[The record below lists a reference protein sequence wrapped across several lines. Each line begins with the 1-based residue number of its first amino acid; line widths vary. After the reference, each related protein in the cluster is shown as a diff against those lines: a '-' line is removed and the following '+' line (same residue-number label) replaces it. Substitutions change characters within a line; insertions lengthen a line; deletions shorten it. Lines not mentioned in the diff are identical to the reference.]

1 MKEEILNKIKILHQL
16 RTSGVHQQYIE
27 HIRYPFFRNLV
38 ADTKI
43 SFDFP
48 ITFLVG
54 KNGGGK
60 SSTLQSLYG
69 CPKGYS
75 LGDYWFT
82 TELDPIKEFEKN
94 RNCFIYG
101 YKEENNIKEVIKQ
114 RIHHKK
120 YNNPDYWETAKPNLG
135 YGMIDERNS
144 PISKNV
150 IYLDFR
156 SELSAFDKFFHFLN
170 FKSQKHKSKQDYL
183 RHYSK
188 KLKEAFDKNNI
199 ITYRNTVKNKA
210 KITLTDLETTI
221 VSEILRKEF
230 EKIEIIE
237 HNLFKDWGISI
248 RLKQK
253 NLNYSEAFAGSGE
266 TAVVILVHKI
276 FNAPK
281 ESLILLD
288 EPETSLH
295 SGAQKRLISF
305 LLDHCIQKKH
315 QIIVSTH
322 SPFLIENMPD
332 NSIKVF
338 STLSS
343 NGKFIINSDRSYKEA
358 FHELEIENTNKKT
371 ILVEDKTAKLLIDK
385 TLEKLG
391 TAIQDIFEIKCFP
404 GGVNDLH
411 QSITTIMEIPNNIYV
426 LLDGDQKKLPSPI
439 DLSTIPPK
447 EQDTSIKLKALIKSQ
462 IGCDIKFHL
471 DGGNQSRDLKE
482 QQTKNF
488 AIKYLEFY
496 KNNVFYLPLNIP
508 EDIIWDEELAK
519 KLLSIFKNTTDISSI
534 LLKSTNS
541 KELLY
546 HFCIECYGNTN
557 QIDSTIL
564 QFTSNWLNK
573 EDLNYD
579 YIKNLLDQL
588 KS

>member
-1 MKEEILNKIKILHQL
+1 MMEETLNKIKILQQL
-16 RTSGVHQQYIE
+16 RTNGIHKQYIE
-27 HIRYPFFRNLV
+27 HIRYPFFRNLET
-38 ADTKI
+38 DTKI
-43 SFDFP
+43 TFDFP

-82 TELDPIKEFEKN
+82 TELDPIKEFKKN

-101 YKEENNIKEVIKQ
+101 FKESNKIKEVIKQ

-135 YGMIDERNS
+135 YGMVDERNS
-144 PISKNV
+144 PIAKNV

-170 FKSQKHKSKQDYL
+170 FTSQKHKTKQDYL

-199 ITYRNTVKNKA
+199 ITYRNAVKNKA
-210 KITLTDLETTI
+210 KIILTEPETKI

-230 EKIEIIE
+230 ETIEIIE

-253 NLNYSEAFAGSGE
+253 NINYSEAFAGSGE
-266 TAVVILVHKI
+266 TAIVILVHKI
-276 FNAPK
+276 FNAPN

-295 SGAQKRLISF
+295 SGAQKRLMSF
-305 LLDHCIQKKH
+305 LLEQCIKKKH
-315 QIIVSTH
+315 QVVVSTH

-343 NGKFIINSDRSYKEA
+343 NGKFIINNNRNYKEA
-358 FHELEIENTNKKT
+358 FYELEIENTSKKI
-371 ILVEDKTAKLLIDK
+371 ILVEDNTAKIILDK
-385 TLEKLG
+385 VLEKLG
-391 TAIQDIFEIKCFP
+391 KATQNIFEIKYLP
-404 GGVNDLH
+404 GGAKDINQRL
-411 QSITTIMEIPNNIYV
+411 TTIMEISDNTFV
-426 LLDGDQKKLPSPI
+426 LFDGDEKKLSNHI
-439 DLSTIPPK
+439 DLGTIPPN
-447 EQDTSIKLKALIKSQ
+447 EQDTSAKLLALIKQ
-462 IGCDIKFHL
+462 QVGCDIKFHL
-471 DGGNQSRDLKE
+471 DGGNQNKELKE
-482 QQTKNF
+482 LQTKKL
-488 AIKYLEFY
+488 AINYLDFY
-496 KNNVFYLPLNIP
+496 KQNVFYLPLSIP
-508 EDIIWDEELAK
+508 EDIIWDEEFARNFLN
-519 KLLSIFKNTTDISSI
+519 LIQPHKNISTIIDS
-534 LLKSTNS
+534 SNNS
-541 KELLY
+541 KELIFN
-546 HFCIECYGNTN
+546 FCNECYGNSIQYENTV
-557 QIDSTIL
+557 L
-564 QFTSNWLNK
+564 QFVTNWVNK
-573 EDLNYD
+573 EDENYNQICD
-579 YIKNLLDQL
+579 LISNIK
-588 KS
+588 K